1 MAEAI
6 ARRAVAE
13 QGWRG
18 FQVRSAGTG
27 AFDGDRI
34 SGGALRA
41 AAGHGIDLS
50 SHAATRFMHELG
62 EWADLVLVM
71 SPSHLMRIAQLGGGQ
86 NAALITAFAGAG
98 GEGGQGSVP
107 DPIGGPDEEYV
118 ETWKALEHLIVDSL
132 RRLEPVVAP

>member
-13 QGWRG
+13 LGWRG

-86 NAALITAFAGAG
+86 NAALITAFG
-98 GEGGQGSVP
+98 
-107 DPIGGPDEEYV
+107 
-118 ETWKALEHLIVDSL
+118 EHLCERYGDEAVAEWKFEVWNEPILGGRL
-132 RRLEPVVAP
+132 RQFGHHSAQDGASDN